1 MTLLTLLNPTSLAN
15 ISIIAA
21 LEAIQAKTDLIT
33 TGTSLTIVS
42 QVAGSTITVP
52 RGDTLHASLTGLGSL
67 ANVSKLWFTVKSD
80 EADPDSASVIQIE
93 KTDGLLY
100 INGAAATVAANGT
113 LTIDDATAGD
123 ITVDLAALEMA
134 KLSPRKYHYDVQV
147 LRTTGI
153 EVSTLTSDTFI
164 ISADTTRAVA

>member
-42 QVAGSTITVP
+42 QVAGSTITVL

-67 ANVSKLWFTVKSD
+67 ANVSKVWFTVKSD